1 MHTCTCRLIV
11 FLISVAVLE
20 TVASLQCSS
29 RWSALQGSAV
39 TLCFPFWTPTEA
51 IKSLK
56 KSAWRALAW
65 DDLYQTEPIVV
76 NGMILR
82 MRTQWPPQICRRVTW
97 CRDSLLLFLQSMHCG
112 SFKAPV
118 TLDLPT
124 LVFRATFDPAGTDVT
139 IAQSPILPLAL
150 ARTIE
155 GG

>member
-1 MHTCTCRLIV
+1 MGRPVPNLTDRRQRYDIAHAHSMTASNLQKSNMMSR
-11 FLISVAVLE
+11 FSAPFFAV
-20 TVASLQCSS
+20 
-29 RWSALQGSAV
+29 
-39 TLCFPFWTPTEA
+39 
-51 IKSLK
+51 
-56 KSAWRALAW
+56 
-65 DDLYQTEPIVV
+65 Y
-76 NGMILR
+76 
-82 MRTQWPPQICRRVTW
+82 
-97 CRDSLLLFLQSMHCG
+97 G

>member
-1 MHTCTCRLIV
+1 
-11 FLISVAVLE
+11 
-20 TVASLQCSS
+20 
-29 RWSALQGSAV
+29 
-39 TLCFPFWTPTEA
+39 
-51 IKSLK
+51 
-56 KSAWRALAW
+56 
-65 DDLYQTEPIVV
+65 
-76 NGMILR
+76 
-82 MRTQWPPQICRRVTW
+82 
-97 CRDSLLLFLQSMHCG
+97 MHCG